1 MVCSLFG
8 QVRNIPEKLHLAH
21 FSQVLGVNLTHAN
34 LSGLLPFFVDPSVSQ
49 QKEELP
55 DQSESKESKKRP
67 SDIAK
72 DVTSKGENMFSG
84 IFSDTSLFDD
94 GTEPPVNITE
104 NKEGIEKE
112 PEKGLVEANKNAPS
126 SQDSTDTGFSESQ
139 TKEET
144 GESGEGQN
152 REMKAGI
159 AVKTG
164 SELVHW
170 KPSQGICQTDHVNT
184 AFPRIK
190 AFLRLI
196 ASLGRKYLK

>member
-8 QVRNIPEKLHLAH
+8 QVRNILEKLHLAH

-34 LSGLLPFFVDPSVSQ
+34 LSSLLPFFVDPSVSQ
-49 QKEELP
+49 QKEEVP
-55 DQSESKESKKRP
+55 DQSEAKESKNAP

-72 DVTSKGENMFSG
+72 DVTTKGENMFSG

-94 GTEPPVNITE
+94 GTESPIKITE
-104 NKEGIEKE
+104 IKEGIEKG
-112 PEKGLVEANKNAPS
+112 PEKGLIEANKNASS

-152 REMKAGI
+152 HAMKADT
-159 AVKTG
+159 AVKKG
-164 SELVHW
+164 SKLVRP
-170 KPSQGICQTDHVNT
+170 KPSQGICLTKHVIQSHNYYNLQSVP
-184 AFPRIK
+184 FE
-190 AFLRLI
+190 
-196 ASLGRKYLK
+196 

>member
-49 QKEELP
+49 DKEEVP
-55 DQSESKESKKRP
+55 DQSEAKESNCAP

-72 DVTSKGENMFSG
+72 DVTTKGGNMFSG

-94 GTEPPVNITE
+94 GTEPRVNITE

-112 PEKGLVEANKNAPS
+112 PEKGLVEANKSAPS

-144 GESGEGQN
+144 GESEGQN

-159 AVKTG
+159 AVKKG
-164 SELVHW
+164 SELVHR
-170 KPSQGICQTDHVNT
+170 KPSQGMRQTEHVNI
-184 AFPRIK
+184 PY
-190 AFLRLI
+190 FLE
-196 ASLGRKYLK
+196 

>member
-1 MVCSLFG
+1 MVCSLFR
-8 QVRNIPEKLHLAH
+8 QVRNIPEKLHLSH

-49 QKEELP
+49 QKEEVP
-55 DQSESKESKKRP
+55 DQSEAKESNSAP
-67 SDIAK
+67 SNIAK
-72 DVTSKGENMFSG
+72 DVTTKGENMFSG

-94 GTEPPVNITE
+94 GTEPPIKITKK
-104 NKEGIEKE
+104 KEGIEKGLE
-112 PEKGLVEANKNAPS
+112 EGLVEANKNASS

-152 REMKAGI
+152 HEMKTGI

-164 SELVHW
+164 SELVHR
-170 KPSQGICQTDHVNT
+170 KPSQGICQTEHVNI
-184 AFPRIK
+184 PY
-190 AFLRLI
+190 FLE
-196 ASLGRKYLK
+196 

>member
-8 QVRNIPEKLHLAH
+8 QVRNILEKLHLAH

-49 QKEELP
+49 DKEEVP
-55 DQSESKESKKRP
+55 DQSEAKESNCAP

-72 DVTSKGENMFSG
+72 DVTTKRENMFSG

-94 GTEPPVNITE
+94 GTEPPVKITGS
-104 NKEGIEKE
+104 KEGIEKE
-112 PEKGLVEANKNAPS
+112 PDKGLLEANKNAPS

-144 GESGEGQN
+144 GKIGEGQN
-152 REMKAGI
+152 HEMKTGI

-164 SELVHW
+164 SELMHR
-170 KPSQGICQTDHVNT
+170 KPSQGICQTKHVNI
-184 AFPRIK
+184 PY
-190 AFLRLI
+190 FLE
-196 ASLGRKYLK
+196 